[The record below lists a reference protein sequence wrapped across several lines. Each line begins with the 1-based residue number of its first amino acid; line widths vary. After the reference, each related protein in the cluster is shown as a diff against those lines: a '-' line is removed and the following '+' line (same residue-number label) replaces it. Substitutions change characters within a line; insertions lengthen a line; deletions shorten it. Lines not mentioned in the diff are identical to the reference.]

1 MRSFSESPHEARI
14 VVVDDDPGT
23 VLVLANVLKGLGKV
37 YLATRSGEAVTLALR
52 VEPDLVLLDV
62 EMPDADGFAV
72 LQELRTHAQ
81 LAETLV
87 LFVTSH
93 GASDI
98 EARALSAGAIDFI
111 NKPVRADI
119 VRARVRNYLALKQQG
134 DQLRRWSMLD
144 GLTGLTNRRAF
155 DLALDHEWASAEKS
169 GETLGLVLCDIDYFK
184 LYNDLYGHPT
194 GDACLRSVAAVLLDG
209 ATSPRAVAARYG
221 GEEFALLLPGVEA
234 AEAAK
239 VAERLCAAVSALD
252 VPHAGSPV
260 SSHVTLSLGVAT
272 HTPVPG
278 SRPGLLVRAADEALY
293 LAKDEGRNRLVLAGS

>member
-1 MRSFSESPHEARI
+1 MKRSTERPHQARI

-37 YLATRSGEAVTLALR
+37 YLATRPGEAVSLALK

-72 LQELRTHAQ
+72 LKELRTHAQ

-93 GASDI
+93 GAPEI

-111 NKPVRADI
+111 DKPVHADI

-144 GLTGLTNRRAF
+144 GLTGLANRRSF
-155 DLALDHEWASAEKS
+155 DIALDQEWARAANN
-169 GETLGLVLCDIDYFK
+169 GDPLGLVLGDIDYFK
-184 LYNDLYGHPT
+184 QFNDVYGHPS
-194 GDACLRSVAAVLLDG
+194 GDACLQSIAAVLRDG
-209 ATSPRAVAARYG
+209 ASSPGAVAARYG
-221 GEEFALLLPGVEA
+221 GEEFALLLPGIAA
-234 AEAAK
+234 AEAAQ
-239 VAERLCAAVSALD
+239 VAEGLCAAVSALD
-252 VPHAGSPV
+252 IPHADSHV
-260 SSHVTLSLGVAT
+260 SSHVTLSLGVAS
-272 HTPVPG
+272 HTSVPG
-278 SRPGLLVRAADEALY
+278 RRPGVLVRAADEALY
-293 LAKDEGRNRLVLAGS
+293 QAKEEGRNRVVLAGS

>member
-1 MRSFSESPHEARI
+1 MMRFSESPHEARI

-37 YLATRSGEAVTLALR
+37 YLATRPGEAVSLALR

-72 LQELRTHAQ
+72 LEELRTHAQ

-93 GASDI
+93 GAPEI

-111 NKPVRADI
+111 DKPVHADI

-155 DLALDHEWASAEKS
+155 DLALDDEWARAVKN
-169 GETLGLVLCDIDYFK
+169 GEPLGLVLCDIDYFK
-184 LYNDLYGHPT
+184 QFNDVYGHPT
-194 GDACLRSVAAVLLDG
+194 GDACLQSIAAVLRDG
-209 ATSPRAVAARYG
+209 ASSPRAVAARYG
-221 GEEFALLLPGVEA
+221 GEEFALLLPGIAGADA
-234 AEAAK
+234 AQ
-239 VAERLCAAVSALD
+239 VAEGLCAAVSALEI
-252 VPHAGSPV
+252 PHAGSHV
-260 SSHVTLSLGVAT
+260 SPHVTLSLGVAT

-278 SRPGLLVRAADEALY
+278 TRPGVLVRAADEALY
-293 LAKDEGRNRLVLAGS
+293 QAKEEGRNRVVLAHS

>member
-1 MRSFSESPHEARI
+1 MNRSTERPHQARI

-23 VLVLANVLKGLGKV
+23 VLVLADVLKNLGKV
-37 YLATRSGEAVTLALR
+37 YLATRPAEAVSLALR

-72 LQELRTHAQ
+72 LQELRIHAQ
-81 LAETLV
+81 LADTLV

-93 GASDI
+93 GAPDI

-111 NKPVRADI
+111 DKPVHADI

-144 GLTGLTNRRAF
+144 GLTGLANRRAF
-155 DLALDHEWASAEKS
+155 DMALDREWASAEKS
-169 GETLGLVLCDIDYFK
+169 GKSLGLVLCDIDYFK
-184 LYNDLYGHPT
+184 LYNDIYGHPT
-194 GDACLRSVAAVLLDG
+194 GDVCLQSVAAVLRNG
-209 ATSPRAVAARYG
+209 ATSPCAVAARYG
-221 GEEFALLLPGVEA
+221 GEEFSLLLPGFA
-234 AEAAK
+234 AADSVQ
-239 VAERLCAAVSALD
+239 VAVGLCAAMSALD
-252 VPHAGSPV
+252 VPHIGSHV

-278 SRPGLLVRAADEALY
+278 SRPGVLVRAADEALY
-293 LAKDEGRNRLVLAGS
+293 QAKEEGRNRVVLART

>member
-1 MRSFSESPHEARI
+1 MRGSSDSPHEARI

-37 YLATRSGEAVTLALR
+37 YLATRPAEAVSLALR

-72 LQELRTHAQ
+72 LEELRTHAQ

-93 GASDI
+93 GAPEI

-111 NKPVRADI
+111 DKPVHADI

-155 DLALDHEWASAEKS
+155 DLAFDQEWARAAKN
-169 GETLGLVLCDIDYFK
+169 GDLLGLVLCDIDYFK
-184 LYNDLYGHPT
+184 QFNDVYGHPT
-194 GDACLRSVAAVLLDG
+194 GDACLQSVAAVLRDG
-209 ATSPRAVAARYG
+209 ASSPRAVAARYG
-221 GEEFALLLPGVEA
+221 GEEFALLLPGIA
-234 AEAAK
+234 AADAAQ
-239 VAERLCAAVSALD
+239 VAEGLRAAVSALD
-252 VPHAGSPV
+252 LPHAGSHV
-260 SSHVTLSLGVAT
+260 SSHVTLSFGVAT
-272 HTPVPG
+272 HTPLPG
-278 SRPGLLVRAADEALY
+278 TRPGVLVRAADEALY
-293 LAKDEGRNRLVLAGS
+293 QAKHEGRNRVVLARS

>member
-1 MRSFSESPHEARI
+1 MKRFTESPQEAKI

-37 YLATRSGEAVTLALR
+37 YLATRPGEAVSLALR

-72 LQELRTHAQ
+72 LEELRTHAQ

-93 GASDI
+93 GAPEI

-111 NKPVRADI
+111 DKPVHADI

-155 DLALDHEWASAEKS
+155 DLALDQEWARAAKN
-169 GETLGLVLCDIDYFK
+169 GDLLGLVLGDIDYFK
-184 LYNDLYGHPT
+184 QFNDVYGHPS
-194 GDACLRSVAAVLLDG
+194 GDACLQSIAAVLRDG

-221 GEEFALLLPGVEA
+221 GEEFALLLPGIA
-234 AEAAK
+234 AANAAQ
-239 VAERLCAAVSALD
+239 VAEELCAAVSALEI
-252 VPHAGSPV
+252 PHAGSHV

-272 HTPVPG
+272 HIPVPG
-278 SRPGLLVRAADEALY
+278 ARPGVLVRAADEALY
-293 LAKDEGRNRLVLAGS
+293 QAKEEGRNRVVLADS